1 MVWGKKTV
9 LLSLPEQV
17 FKFWTT
23 SYRQGRGRSSP
34 NDAYLKACL
43 SEQIGTWL
51 SYALMAFSI
60 PVLSWLIHF
69 KESSDSEEAIKLQI
83 KEVLK
88 YFCFPCFGRQNYYSF
103 SVWTKLYLQRWSNTQ
118 PVSLQSNVEKLVL
131 WKLGLWN
138 FQNGDGVCVFS
149 SLLDTAKKVTDLWL
163 LGLGWGELATELS
176 LTSEVSILCR
186 TFISVL
192 LAWLGKQRLSWAALG
207 YPYPLA

>member
-1 MVWGKKTV
+1 MVWGKKKEV
-9 LLSLPEQV
+9 LLSRSEQI

-23 SYRQGRGRSSP
+23 SLMQGRNRSSP

-88 YFCFPCFGRQNYYSF
+88 YFCLPCFECQNYYSF
-103 SVWTKLYLQRWSNTQ
+103 SIWTKLYLQRWSNTQ
-118 PVSLQSNVEKLVL
+118 ACSIAEQCGKTSAVKI
-131 WKLGLWN
+131 
-138 FQNGDGVCVFS
+138 S
-149 SLLDTAKKVTDLWL
+149 SLEFPKW
-163 LGLGWGELATELS
+163 GWGSVWS
-176 LTSEVSILCR
+176 LHYLIL
-186 TFISVL
+186 
-192 LAWLGKQRLSWAALG
+192 QRR
-207 YPYPLA
+207 